1 MEFSQFKSHYALQL
15 DPQQEAAV
23 QAAEGP
29 VLLLAVPGSGKT
41 TVLVARLGYL
51 LHGRGVPAG
60 EILTM
65 TYTVAA
71 AADMRRRYAALFGET
86 EAARL
91 AFRTIN
97 GVCSRIIRLYE
108 QEYGRTAFSLLEE
121 GRKNAL
127 LAELLRAQKG
137 EFAGESTV
145 KGLATAITYAK
156 NQMLTD
162 EELGEIEVEGC
173 DFAPLYRVYCRA
185 MRERRLMDY
194 DDQMVYALQILRR
207 RPDLLARLRSRWRW
221 LCVDEA
227 QDTSKIQHAILR
239 MLAGENGN
247 LFLVGDEDQSI
258 YGFRAACPGALT
270 HFEEHYPAA
279 RVLYLEQNYRSTAP
293 IVAAAD
299 AFIQKNQNRRPKH
312 MRAVRGAGPAVE
324 AVPVWDRHKQ
334 YEFLCDLATNCTGET
349 AVLYRDNDSALPL
362 IDRLA
367 RAGIPYRCRQVES
380 LFFSHRVVRDITDLL
395 RFAQRP
401 ADGALF
407 LTLYYKL
414 GAGIPK
420 ALAQEAAARA
430 EQTGQDPLAYLAAHP
445 ETSAWTRKRCR
456 ELERHLASLPGDRAD
471 AAVRRVVQEM
481 GYGAYWEERGV
492 DSGKAEILEALGEP
506 EPTPARLLARLEEL
520 RTLVQQGAPDA
531 ASPLVLS
538 TIHSSKGLEYDTVL
552 LMDVADGLLPK
563 VPPPA
568 GSDPAVREAWE
579 EERRLFYVGMT
590 RARQRLRVIT
600 FQKPGLGSTFAREL
614 FPPKPEPAAKPAAPP
629 PAWPPSRFA
638 EPQAPVETDEYVAGV
653 RLRHRVFGPG
663 TLTSRVGDIAQ
674 IEFDGGQCKKISLS
688 TALRAHMLQREKQ
701 G

>member
-1 MEFSQFKSHYALQL
+1 
-15 DPQQEAAV
+15 
-23 QAAEGP
+23 
-29 VLLLAVPGSGKT
+29 
-41 TVLVARLGYL
+41 
-51 LHGRGVPAG
+51 
-60 EILTM
+60 
-65 TYTVAA
+65 
-71 AADMRRRYAALFGET
+71 
-86 EAARL
+86 
-91 AFRTIN
+91 
-97 GVCSRIIRLYE
+97 
-108 QEYGRTAFSLLEE
+108 
-121 GRKNAL
+121 
-127 LAELLRAQKG
+127 
-137 EFAGESTV
+137 
-145 KGLATAITYAK
+145 
-156 NQMLTD
+156 
-162 EELGEIEVEGC
+162 
-173 DFAPLYRVYCRA
+173 
-185 MRERRLMDY
+185 MDY

-207 RPDLLARLRSRWRW
+207 CPDLLVRLRSRWRW

-334 YEFLCDLATNCTGET
+334 YEFLCDLAANCTGET

-395 RFAQRP
+395 RFAQDP

-430 EQTGQDPLAYLAAHP
+430 EQTGQDPLVYLAAHP
-445 ETSAWTRKRCR
+445 EASAWTRKRCR
-456 ELERHLASLPGDRAD
+456 ELERHLASLPGDRGD

-563 VPPPA
+563 VPPPS
-568 GSDPAVREAWE
+568 GGDPAVREAWE

-614 FPPKPEPAAKPAAPP
+614 FPPKPEPAAKPAAPL